1 MKKKIFKEDTMANAE
16 RQTSGI
22 GPGAKDDPFV
32 QIAVPINNQIDN
44 GNRIINYPHEINM
57 YKQQLFDIFEKLIVL
72 RRQLDI
78 TRNNP
83 SVKESQKIGL
93 NKCLRAIDK
102 VNQELIDI
110 PKYLSLFSVDN

>member
-1 MKKKIFKEDTMANAE
+1 VKKKIFKEDMMANAE
-16 RQTSGI
+16 RQVAGI

-32 QIAVPINNQIDN
+32 QVSVPINSQIDN

-72 RRQLDI
+72 RRQLEA
-78 TRNNP
+78 TKNNP
-83 SVKESQKIGL
+83 SVKPSQKIGL
-93 NKCLRAIDK
+93 DKSMRAIDK
-102 VNQELIDI
+102 VNQELIEI

>member
-1 MKKKIFKEDTMANAE
+1 VKKKIFKEDSMANAE
-16 RQTSGI
+16 RQVAGI

-32 QIAVPINNQIDN
+32 QVSVPINSQIDN

-72 RRQLDI
+72 RRQLEA
-78 TRNNP
+78 TKGNP
-83 SVKESQKIGL
+83 SVKQSQKIGL
-93 NKCLRAIDK
+93 DKSMRAIDK
-102 VNQELIDI
+102 VNQELIEI